1 MKEESAV
8 SNSLFK
14 YTTDYTAKELMKY
27 FLLAKK
33 KVDKFEITDA
43 ADKKFTVNDGKKKYA
58 VNLGQSL
65 SCSCSVYKTRLMLC
79 QHGFACII
87 RAKFQIEQCRLNSSY
102 LLEIEE
108 RTQFQD

>member
-1 MKEESAV
+1 MTSSNSNKQTTNSNVINKTKFTYSLKEESAV

-43 ADKKFTVNDGKKKYA
+43 ADKKFTVNDGKK
-58 VNLGQSL
+58 SML
-65 SCSCSVYKTRLMLC
+65 ST
-79 QHGFACII
+79 
-87 RAKFQIEQCRLNSSY
+87 
-102 LLEIEE
+102 
-108 RTQFQD
+108 